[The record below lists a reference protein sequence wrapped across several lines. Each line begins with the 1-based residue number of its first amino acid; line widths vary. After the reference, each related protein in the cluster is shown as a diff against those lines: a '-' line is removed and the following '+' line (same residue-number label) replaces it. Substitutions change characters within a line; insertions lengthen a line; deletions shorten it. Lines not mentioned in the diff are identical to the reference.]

1 MAENIISN
9 EVKGHDGVGVTNWIS
24 QINAGGTVY
33 DIATH
38 HGITFKDG
46 KNDKDGVTWTG
57 LSDLEIV
64 IPNITDIVQT
74 PIEFA
79 GTVGAN
85 GTVSWNADHT
95 DGPKTGYLVFITA
108 DCTFDGQ
115 ACEAGDMAIYDGA
128 NWKIVSGE
136 NQVKIVNAKQAD
148 ITDGNRTVVAVGAAK
163 DVLVVEGKALS
174 LTLDYTDLN
183 DNHLKTTSGKVTD
196 VAFDTMTVGSVG
208 IKLNK
213 EADVATTIGDEKTIV
228 YGTELANGTVN
239 LSNATGL
246 VNNITWGKFD
256 AGTQTTSKGNTE
268 KNLTVSGG
276 SLTLSPG
283 LSSGEFVDSVGINPV
298 TFAPADDNEAGS
310 IHMLTGIIAGEGA
323 EFFNG
328 IHATGEKETA
338 DLTITGYISPVDGV
352 SAKYV
357 KGLEGN
363 LTPVTSITTGSIKL
377 INTGTD
383 FVTGF
388 GTESST
394 SGDVVSSVTV
404 TANNDTSVLSNAKVE
419 NHVLSFGSTDV
430 TSGVTT
436 TLGYKSLTKGAYEY
450 TAPVATNTSFVTS
463 GFEQVADTKY
473 TFGRGKETTYTT
485 SDSSWKLNTPALTVT
500 YGKYGF
506 NDGNMV
512 ANVPAD
518 TFIASV
524 TAGNLPSLGDSTL
537 HTVNVTGTVGTT
549 LTTSEIKFNALKSNT
564 INMPGAY
571 SLSTVAE
578 GGDITVGKEGA
589 LAASKAT
596 VDLSTYLTGV
606 AVVEQK

>member
-9 EVKGHDGVGVTNWIS
+9 EVKGHEGVAVANWIS

-85 GTVSWNADHT
+85 GTVSWNAEHA

-128 NWKIVSGE
+128 NWKVVSGE

-183 DNHLKTTSGKVTD
+183 DNHLKTTSGKVTE

-213 EADVATTIGDEKTIV
+213 EDDVATTIGDEKTIV
-228 YGTELANGTVN
+228 YGTALANGTVN
-239 LSNATGL
+239 LTNATGL

-276 SLTLSPG
+276 SLTLTPG

-338 DLTITGYISPVDGV
+338 DLTIAGYISPVDGV

-363 LTPVTSITTGSIKL
+363 LTPVTSITTGGFEL
-377 INTGTD
+377 VDGTALA
-383 FVTGF
+383 TGF
-388 GTESST
+388 GSEST
-394 SGDVVSSVTV
+394 TGDVVSSVSV
-404 TANNDTSVLSNAKVE
+404 SAKNDTRVLKTAKVE
-419 NHVLSFGSTDV
+419 NHVLSFDPVNVASD
-430 TSGVTT
+430 VTT
-436 TLGYKSLTKGAYEY
+436 TCSYKSLTTTGFKY
-450 TAPVATNTSFVTS
+450 TAPVATNTSFTTS
-463 GFEQVADTKY
+463 GFEQVADVKY

-537 HTVNVTGTVGTT
+537 HTVDVSGTVGTE
-549 LTTSEIKFNALKSNT
+549 LTTSEIKFNALKSNS

-571 SLSTVAE
+571 KLSTVAE

-589 LAASKAT
+589 LAANKAT